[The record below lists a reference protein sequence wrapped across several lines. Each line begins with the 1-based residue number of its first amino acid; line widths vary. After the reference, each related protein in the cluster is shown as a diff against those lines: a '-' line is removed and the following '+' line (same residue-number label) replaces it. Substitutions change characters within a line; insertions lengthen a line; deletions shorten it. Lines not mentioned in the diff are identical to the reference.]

1 MLVEVAELDLP
12 VDELPVG
19 WRSLRLGDV
28 ARLGGGTTPSRN
40 ETGYWDGGVIPWA
53 TPSDITSLSPGVSTI
68 GSTESMV
75 SERALAD
82 CSLPLNPPGTVLMT
96 SRATIGYAAINTV
109 PMTTNQGFITF
120 NAGRDLDPVFL
131 LHWLISQRVTL
142 VAAAGGSTFKE
153 LSRGTAKLLPIRLP
167 PLDEQRRIA
176 EVLRSLDEAIAA
188 ADAVARQWETAFA
201 ALLEAAFTEGEPSS
215 LDALCSLIY
224 RYPGFYGF
232 DQLEEGVPVIRGEHL
247 RAGRISTDWMDFYF
261 VDPEFSARF
270 PKTIL
275 QLNDVVMSVRG
286 TVGTTAVVG
295 ASHVGS
301 QISPNLIRL
310 VANPA
315 RIMPPLLYY
324 AVQSAV
330 AHMRR
335 TIVNAQAL
343 PAINAGDIKRVEIAL
358 PPLPEQIGLLEQLNG
373 AAEATAQAVA
383 ALRQVRETKG
393 MLMSDL
399 LSGRVRVPA

>member
-1 MLVEVAELDLP
+1 MLPD
-12 VDELPVG
+12 G
-19 WRSLRLGDV
+19 WQCQALGDV
-28 ARLGGGTTPSRN
+28 CEVVTGGTPNRSIV
-40 ETGYWDGGVIPWA
+40 EYWNGDIPWMSSGEINQRVVKSVA
-53 TPSDITSLSPGVSTI
+53 ERITPLGMTNSNASP
-68 GSTESMV
+68 
-75 SERALAD
+75 L
-82 CSLPLNPPGTVLMT
+82 PPGTVMMALNGQGKTRGKVAILEIETTCNQSLAGMIAD
-96 SRATIGYAAINTV
+96 RERVAPEYLFYALDAQYQAIRN
-109 PMTTNQGFITF
+109 ITGDDAR
-120 NAGRDLDPVFL
+120 NGLNLRILRGLRLD
-131 LHWLISQRVTL
+131 
-142 VAAAGGSTFKE
+142 
-153 LSRGTAKLLPIRLP
+153 LP

-176 EVLRSLDEAIAA
+176 EVLRSVDEAIAA
-188 ADAVARQWETAFA
+188 ADVVARQWETALTT
-201 ALLEAAFTEGEPSS
+201 LLDSAFRGGDLSS
-215 LDALCSLIY
+215 LDDLCSLIY

-247 RAGRISTDWMDFYF
+247 RAGRISTDWTDFYF

-270 PKTIL
+270 PKTVL

-286 TVGTTAVVG
+286 TVGTTAVVE

-310 VANPA
+310 AADPA
-315 RIMPPLLYY
+315 KIMPPLLYF

-343 PAINAGDIKRVEIAL
+343 PAINAGDLKRVEIAL
-358 PPLPEQIGLLEQLNG
+358 PPLAEQPALLAELNG
-373 AAEATAQAVA
+373 AAAATTQAVA
-383 ALRQVRETKG
+383 AMKQARQTKG